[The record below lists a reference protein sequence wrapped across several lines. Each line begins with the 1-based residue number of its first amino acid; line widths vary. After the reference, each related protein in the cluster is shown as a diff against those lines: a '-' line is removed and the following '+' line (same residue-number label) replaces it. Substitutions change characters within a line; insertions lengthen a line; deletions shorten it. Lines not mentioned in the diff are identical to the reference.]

1 MTLRT
6 PFFLKLGQSEIRF
19 ILSYLNYTFIP
30 KNNND
35 PIFGNDAYFFGVNI
49 NLDNLFGFIES
60 NLKKYFSLQ
69 AGSYNTG
76 FGILTGLNIDYDIK
90 SMPIYVST
98 YGKLYGLPNEE
109 IFTGWLSYGTGVGIK
124 LDKLLNR
131 SEPKE
136 WVFYKR
142 GSEKWN

>member
-1 MTLRT
+1 MTTGKNKRLE
-6 PFFLKLGQSEIRF
+6 FNADLKLGQSEIRF

-49 NLDNLFGFIES
+49 NLDNLFGFKES

-98 YGKLYGLPNEE
+98 YGKLYGLPNDMC
-109 IFTGWLSYGTGVGIK
+109 ILP
-124 LDKLLNR
+124 DKN
-131 SEPKE
+131 ET
-136 WVFYKR
+136 Y
-142 GSEKWN
+142 